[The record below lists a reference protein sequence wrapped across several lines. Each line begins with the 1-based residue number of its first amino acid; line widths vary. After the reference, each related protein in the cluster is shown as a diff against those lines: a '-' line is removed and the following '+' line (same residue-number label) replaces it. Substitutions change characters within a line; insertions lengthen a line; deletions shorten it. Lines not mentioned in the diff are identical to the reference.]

1 MLKCP
6 CASIREVARLFEQ
19 LRAAIRAASEED
31 ATSVAGSVPH
41 APSPRGAL
49 GVADGSEGPPATATA
64 ASRTGAAAAAAAWA
78 APQVRGQLAR
88 LSPGLTSSMLGSC
101 QLAEHI
107 YMAPRR
113 ALRSAS
119 LLHALRVGQI
129 VYCAIEPPTKGAHGG
144 LHEMHSAPPHD
155 AEQLAA
161 ISRLVDKGAAV
172 GRTTLLV
179 GDEAMASCAELAA
192 ALLEAREH
200 LSKFD
205 AALRVRQ
212 LVVTQ

>member
-1 MLKCP
+1 
-6 CASIREVARLFEQ
+6 
-19 LRAAIRAASEED
+19 
-31 ATSVAGSVPH
+31 
-41 APSPRGAL
+41 
-49 GVADGSEGPPATATA
+49 
-64 ASRTGAAAAAAAWA
+64 
-78 APQVRGQLAR
+78 
-88 LSPGLTSSMLGSC
+88 
-101 QLAEHI
+101 
-107 YMAPRR
+107 
-113 ALRSAS
+113 
-119 LLHALRVGQI
+119 
-129 VYCAIEPPTKGAHGG
+129 
-144 LHEMHSAPPHD
+144 MHSAPPND